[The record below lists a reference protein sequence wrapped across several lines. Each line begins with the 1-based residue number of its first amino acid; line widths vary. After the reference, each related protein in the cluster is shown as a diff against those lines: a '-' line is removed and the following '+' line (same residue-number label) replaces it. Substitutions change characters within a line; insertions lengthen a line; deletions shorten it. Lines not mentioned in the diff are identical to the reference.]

1 MSPVPPQRNLD
12 DVVLVGLI
20 AKGDQTAF
28 SKFMSANL
36 KQLTVFTTRFLATRS
51 DGEDVAQQV
60 FVDVWQKA
68 HTFDGN
74 KASPK
79 TWLYTIARNRC
90 IDVIRKRQLRQMVGL
105 DDKTFDLFVDAP
117 SPTQVVEN
125 RQELRRTLEALHRLP
140 ERQRLALLLSAV
152 ADLPVREI
160 ARVLKTSE
168 GATEQL
174 LVRARKRLRQAVAFE
189 TRP

>member
-1 MSPVPPQRNLD
+1 M
-12 DVVLVGLI
+12 LVGLI
-20 AKGDQTAF
+20 ANGDQTAF

-125 RQELRRTLEALHRLP
+125 RQELRRTVEALHRLP